1 LRPRQQREP
10 VVPVLSAITF
20 RHGVRTVPVF
30 LQAAEIMSE
39 INPRQAR
46 YADMYARL
54 TDQMQS
60 VRIIL
65 EQMEGHEYAAISTY
79 MNNMEAIARFYEV
92 AGGSLSEPDFLN
104 YLKQKDLNLFV
115 EILAVGRAVSLMKN
129 LLVNIR
135 RILETDSGLS
145 RQGTM
150 PE

>member
-1 LRPRQQREP
+1 
-10 VVPVLSAITF
+10 
-20 RHGVRTVPVF
+20 
-30 LQAAEIMSE
+30 MSE

-92 AGGSLSEPDFLN
+92 AGGSLS
-104 YLKQKDLNLFV
+104 
-115 EILAVGRAVSLMKN
+115 
-129 LLVNIR
+129 
-135 RILETDSGLS
+135 
-145 RQGTM
+145 
-150 PE
+150 